1 MPQKIYGAITALIT
15 PFANDQVDYTAYEK
29 FINWQI
35 EQGIHGIVPVGTTG
49 ESPTVTDSEHK
60 QLIEVAVKVAAGRV
74 PVIAG
79 TGSNSTAEAI
89 ELSRFAEK
97 AGADALLIVAPYYN
111 KPTQEGLFQHYKAI
125 NDAVGIP
132 IIVYNIPG
140 RSIVDISV
148 QTLQRMA
155 ELKNIA
161 GIKDA
166 TSNLQRALEQYHA
179 LGDRFIHLSGDDATA
194 LPYVACGGVGVI
206 SVSSNVVPK
215 QMAQVMELCLKG
227 DFKIALQLH
236 QKLMGLHIDLFAEAN
251 PAPVKYAAAKL
262 GFCTTDVRLPL
273 VACTAATKLLVD
285 AAMKRA
291 GL

>member
-1 MPQKIYGAITALIT
+1 MTNIKGAITALIT
-15 PFANDQVDYTAYEK
+15 PFTNGIVDEKAFEK
-29 FINWQI
+29 FVDWQI
-35 EQGIHGIVPVGTTG
+35 VEGINGIVPVGTTG
-49 ESPTVTDSEHK
+49 ESPTVTNEEHER
-60 QLIEVAVKVAAGRV
+60 LIEIAVKTAAGRV

-89 ELSRFAEK
+89 EMSRFAEK

-111 KPTQEGLFQHYKAI
+111 KPTQEGLYQHYKAI

-132 IIVYNIPG
+132 ILVYNIPG

-148 QTLQRMA
+148 DTLCRLA

-166 TSNLQRALEQYHA
+166 TSNLQRACQQHAA
-179 LGDRFIHLSGDDATA
+179 LGDSFIHLSGDDATA
-194 LPYVACGGVGVI
+194 LGYVAYGGVGVI
-206 SVSSNVVPK
+206 SVTSNLAPK
-215 QMAQVMELCLKG
+215 KVAKVMELCLAG
-227 DFKIALQLH
+227 EFAVAREMH
-236 QKLMGLHIDLFAEAN
+236 ESMMGLHVDLFAEAN
-251 PAPVKYAAAKL
+251 PSPVKYAAQKMGLIPSAE
-262 GFCTTDVRLPL
+262 VRLPL
-273 VACTAATKLLVD
+273 VDVTPATRALVD